1 MYRPRSIFAFFLV
14 LAFWFLLSGNFS
26 LYNLIL
32 GTAVSLVTVVFFR
45 NYLLHKPSRPL
56 GIAGYTK
63 KFFLLVIFTPVFVFQ
78 AYKASLQV
86 IKLII
91 FPSLINPGIV
101 EIKTDAPTVSAVSML
116 ANLITL
122 TPGTL
127 TMDYNDDK
135 NTYYIHWIQ
144 ITTHD
149 SKEMREII
157 IGAFEP
163 WIDRI
168 FG

>member
-26 LYNLIL
+26 ISNLIL
-32 GTAVSLVTVVFFR
+32 GTAVSFVTVLFFL
-45 NYLLHKPSRPL
+45 NYLLHRPVRPIGFL
-56 GIAGYTK
+56 GYLRKLILMIL
-63 KFFLLVIFTPVFVFQ
+63 FVPVFIFQ

-86 IKLII
+86 LKLIF
-91 FPSLINPGIV
+91 FPSQISPGIV
-101 EIKTDAPTVSAVSML
+101 RIKTDAPTVSAVSML

-122 TPGTL
+122 TPGTITL
-127 TMDYNDDK
+127 DYDEEENY
-135 NTYYIHWIQ
+135 YYIHWIQ
-144 ITTHD
+144 VTTHD
-149 SKEMREII
+149 NEEMREII

-163 WIDRI
+163 WINRI